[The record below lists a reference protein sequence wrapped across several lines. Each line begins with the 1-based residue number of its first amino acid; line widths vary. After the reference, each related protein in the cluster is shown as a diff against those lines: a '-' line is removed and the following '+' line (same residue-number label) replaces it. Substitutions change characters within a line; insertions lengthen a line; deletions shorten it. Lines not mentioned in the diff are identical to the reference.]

1 MRARGSPGGDL
12 MLAAA
17 YDAILL
23 DLDGVVYRG
32 RDPVPG
38 AAETLRLLRGAGLR
52 VAFLTNNSSR
62 SAAAISGHLA
72 DLGIPSATDEIVT
85 SAEATA
91 RLLARRGTATA
102 FVIGEDGLRSAI
114 SDAGIR
120 LVEDGTTDA
129 VVIGLDRDATY
140 GRLRD
145 AAILVD
151 RGARLVATNP
161 DGSYPTAE
169 GTRWPGAGALLAAV
183 VATTGAEPEI
193 VGKPHPALFEAA
205 LERTGGSRPLVVGD
219 RLDTDIAGAAALGWD
234 SALVLTGIST
244 DDDLPDAPWRPTY
257 VLEDLRGLL
266 E

>member
-1 MRARGSPGGDL
+1 
-12 MLAAA
+12 MLAAR

-32 RDPVPG
+32 RNPVPG
-38 AAETLRLLRGAGLR
+38 AAETLRRLRQAGLR
-52 VAFLTNNSSR
+52 IAFLTNNSAR
-62 SAAAISGHLA
+62 TPDAIAEQLA
-72 DLGIPSATDEIVT
+72 DLGVPGSPEEIVT
-85 SAEATA
+85 SAQATA
-91 RLLARRGTATA
+91 RLLQGRGTRSA
-102 FVIGEDGLRSAI
+102 FVVGEEGLRAELAA
-114 SDAGIR
+114 AGIR
-120 LVEDGTTDA
+120 IADDGASGAGDVDA
-129 VVIGLDRDATY
+129 VVVGLDRRATY

-183 VATTGAEPEI
+183 VATTAAEPEI
-193 VGKPHPALFEAA
+193 VGKPHAALFEAA

-219 RLDTDIAGAAALGWD
+219 RLDTDIAGATALGWD

-244 DDDLPDAPWRPTY
+244 ADDVRDAPRTPTY